1 MTAREYIKE
10 EGRREGVQ
18 QGRQEGVQQGRREGM
33 QQGRQ
38 ENMQAVVC
46 NMLREKADMD
56 FISKVTGFSEE
67 EIIKLKNSD

>member
-10 EGRREGVQ
+10 EGRREGMQ
-18 QGRQEGVQQGRREGM
+18 QGVLKGRREGV

-67 EIIKLKNSD
+67 EIIKLKNRD